1 MNTNASSDRT
11 LRDELVFLLR
21 KGNAHMPLSEAVA
34 GFPVEQMNTCPPNVP
49 YTSWHLLEHIRTT
62 QHDILDFI
70 TNPNYQEMRW
80 PDDYWPPRDARTD
93 AVGWD
98 TTVNAILSD
107 NEALQAIVKN
117 PDTDLYAAIAWGTGQ
132 NILREMLVMSDHN
145 AYHIGEFAILR
156 QVMGTWR
163 R

>member
-1 MNTNASSDRT
+1 MNTDQT

-49 YTSWHLLEHIRTT
+49 YTPWHLLEHIRIT

-80 PDDYWPPRDARTD
+80 PDDYWPPRNAQTD

-107 NEALQAIVKN
+107 NEALQAIAGN
-117 PDTDLYAAIAWGTGQ
+117 PETDLYARIPWGTGQ
-132 NILREMLVMSDHN
+132 NILREVQVVADHN
-145 AYHIGEFAILR
+145 AYHVGEFARLR